1 MAAGTIPAN
10 GTINFAGEGEVRVVS
25 PKFAGSC
32 SFVLGKAAETRMPD
46 TAARL
51 RGVFERSCAVYRET
65 KDGRVKPSTA
75 TTGPTAP
82 ISHSANDYGSLC
94 NGALKTK
101 ALELVAQL
109 RNFVTANRAIDDQES
124 DEDWAAEEH
133 VSTHQE
139 ANVLHL
145 KYELLSKDR
154 NDQFVSDYESV
165 FVPRADALKHEM
177 ITRIPTVVKTGSDAG
192 QKGWTPGKCMTWPT
206 IWKSLQLNWQRTK
219 CAPRNLQAGVK

>member
-10 GTINFAGEGEVRVVS
+10 GTINFGGEGEVRVVS

-32 SFVLGKAAETRMPD
+32 SFVFGKAAETRMPD

-124 DEDWAAEEH
+124 DEDWAAE
-133 VSTHQE
+133 STFPLTRKRTSYTSST
-139 ANVLHL
+139 NSCR
-145 KYELLSKDR
+145 KIGTTSSCR
-154 NDQFVSDYESV
+154 
-165 FVPRADALKHEM
+165 
-177 ITRIPTVVKTGSDAG
+177 ITSQCSCHG
-192 QKGWTPGKCMTWPT
+192 
-206 IWKSLQLNWQRTK
+206 RTH
-219 CAPRNLQAGVK
+219 